1 MTKFRSTKPKEVE
14 KILLFSGFAVKR
26 QSGSHRVYF
35 NEITG
40 KVVIVPFH
48 NKDIPMGTLR
58 SIIRQ
63 SGLEERLFAEKWT
76 LLKSLKDLR

>member
-1 MTKFRSTKPKEVE
+1 MTKFKSTKPREIE
-14 KILLFSGFAVKR
+14 KILLFSGFIVKR

-35 NEITG
+35 NKITG
-40 KVVIVPFH
+40 KIVIVPFH

-63 SGLEERLFAEKWT
+63 SGLEERLFTGKWT